1 MTRINSA
8 IPVKCLTDEHLLSE
22 HREIKRL
29 PYCLRKAIVSG
40 SIDKIPVKF
49 TLGKGHVLFFLDK
62 MSFILGRYSEIYYEL
77 IHRGF
82 DVQDYS
88 DNWKGI
94 DSKYFNKHNCDSEE
108 KKLLIDRISDR
119 IINSKKK
126 CWHYYCKTIS
136 KEDAVG
142 LLK

>member
-1 MTRINSA
+1 M
-8 IPVKCLTDEHLLSE
+8 
-22 HREIKRL
+22 
-29 PYCLRKAIVSG
+29 SG
-40 SIDKIPVKF
+40 SIDKIPGKF
-49 TLGKGHVLFFLDK
+49 TLGKGHVLFFMDK

-82 DVQDYS
+82 NVQDYS

-94 DSKYFNKHNCDSEE
+94 DSKYFNKHNCTLEE
-108 KKLLIDRISDR
+108 KKLIIDRISDR

-126 CWHYYCKTIS
+126 CWNYYGKTIS